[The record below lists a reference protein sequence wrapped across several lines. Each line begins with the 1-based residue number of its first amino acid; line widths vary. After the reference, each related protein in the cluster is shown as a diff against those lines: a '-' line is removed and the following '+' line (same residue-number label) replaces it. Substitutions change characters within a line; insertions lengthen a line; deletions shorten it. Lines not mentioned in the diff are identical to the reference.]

1 MGSQHGHLHGFDGA
15 CAALPSLRPDRHRR
29 PSVTGGRMT
38 WDAIVLGAGFFG
50 CRIALHLAS
59 RGLARVLLVDAAPAI
74 MSRAST
80 WNQARIHGGYHYPR
94 AYLTALASRRSYDRF
109 VADHRDAIAGATR
122 ALYAIARGSRVS
134 PGQFERLCVSIGAP
148 LATPPADKSDLFD
161 ADLIEAVYEVEEAVF
176 DASLIAR
183 RMHRELEAG
192 GVVTKLG
199 APARLAD
206 AVPGRCVVAVGDVLH
221 AAARVYNCTYAAL
234 DDVGVGLRAML
245 RREWAEMA
253 LIEPPAALEGW
264 GVTVM
269 DGPFF
274 SAMPFPHLGCHTLS
288 HVRYT
293 PVRAWTGGEGRQA
306 APAEGAT
313 AAHGANAAAMLRD
326 ATRYL
331 PKLREARLRGTVRSV
346 KTVLDASE
354 RDDGR
359 PMLVEQ
365 MEGAPQVVSIL
376 GSKLDTVYDVLEEI
390 DDLLDGAGQER
401 RRQLA

>member
-1 MGSQHGHLHGFDGA
+1 MTGS
-15 CAALPSLRPDRHRR
+15 
-29 PSVTGGRMT
+29 RMK

-50 CRIALHLAS
+50 CRVATHLSA
-59 RGLARVLLVDAAPAI
+59 RGLKRVLLADAAPAI

-109 VADHRDAIAGATR
+109 AADHRDAVAGATR

-161 ADLIEAVYEVEEAVF
+161 GDLVEAVYEVEEAVF
-176 DASLIAR
+176 DASMIAR
-183 RMHRELEAG
+183 QMQGELDAG
-192 GVVTKLG
+192 GVTTKLG
-199 APARLAD
+199 APARLVD

-221 AAARVYNCTYAAL
+221 VAERVYNCTYAAL
-234 DDVGVGLRAML
+234 DDVGIGLRATL

-253 LIEPPAALEGW
+253 LIDPPAALEGW

-274 SAMPFPHLGCHTLS
+274 SAMPFPQMGCHTLS

-293 PVRAWTGGEGRQA
+293 PVQAWTVGEEARA
-306 APAEGAT
+306 VPVEGASDE
-313 AAHGANAAAMLRD
+313 HGANAAAMLRD

-346 KTVLDASE
+346 KTILEASE
-354 RDDGR
+354 RNDGR

-365 MEGAPQVVSIL
+365 MEGAPEVVSIL
-376 GSKLDTVYDVLEEI
+376 GSKLDTVYDVLDEV
-390 DDLLDGAGQER
+390 DDLLEGTAQAK
-401 RRQLA
+401 RRQSA

>member
-1 MGSQHGHLHGFDGA
+1 MK
-15 CAALPSLRPDRHRR
+15 
-29 PSVTGGRMT
+29 

-50 CRIALHLAS
+50 CRIAVHLAA
-59 RGLARVLLVDAAPAI
+59 RGLTRVLLVDAAPTI
-74 MSRAST
+74 MSRASI

-109 VADHRDAIAGATR
+109 VADHRGAVAASTR

-161 ADLIEAVYEVEEAVF
+161 SDLIEAVYEVQEAVF

-183 RMHRELEAG
+183 QMQGALEDS
-192 GVVTKLG
+192 GVTTKLG
-199 APARLAD
+199 TPARLVD
-206 AVPGRCVVAVGDVLH
+206 AIPGRCVVAVDDVLH
-221 AAARVYNCTYAAL
+221 VASHVYNCTYAAL
-234 DDVGVGLRAML
+234 DDVGIGLRATL
-245 RREWAEMA
+245 RREWTEMA
-253 LIEPPAALEGW
+253 LIQPPVALQGW

-293 PVRAWTGGEGRQA
+293 PVRSWTGGEGRQA
-306 APAEGAT
+306 APAEGASHE
-313 AAHGANAAAMLRD
+313 HGANAAAMLRD

-331 PKLREARLRGTVRSV
+331 PKLREARLCGTVRSV
-346 KTVLDASE
+346 KTVLAASE

-365 MEGAPQVVSIL
+365 MEGAPGVVSIL

-390 DDLLDGAGQER
+390 DDLLDGVGQMKG
-401 RRQLA
+401 RQLA